1 MLDGTE
7 RNPPDPTYTC
17 AVRMERKGGVYKL
30 KEEHEERGSKQKKKR
45 EKRHKQKKKR
55 ARAEKKNCIDH

>member
-1 MLDGTE
+1 MPDETE

-30 KEEHEERGSKQKKKR
+30 KEEHEEGGSKQKKRGEKEINRKR
-45 EKRHKQKKKR
+45 RK
-55 ARAEKKNCIDH
+55 